1 MQPLHYFS
9 CPVDR
14 CRRGAGQGCS
24 QAGSHCRLVGVWRM
38 GRKTTNFDPSILR
51 FLRYRR
57 VEREDRGKN
66 LQAGGLDAEIV
77 ENQPLVGIIERSCEW
92 RMIS

>member
-1 MQPLHYFS
+1 
-9 CPVDR
+9 
-14 CRRGAGQGCS
+14 
-24 QAGSHCRLVGVWRM
+24 M